1 MKNEYRV
8 QKNVKVTVEKDT
20 AIVQDDFGRKWV
32 LNGTFQ
38 TETAMTMMLAQTMN
52 AFYENEISVR
62 DEFEITITIKRK
74 DTKS

>member
-1 MKNEYRV
+1 MNTKTEYK
-8 QKNVKVTVEKDT
+8 KNVKVTVEKDK

>member
-1 MKNEYRV
+1 MKTNTEYK
-8 QKNVKVTVEKDT
+8 KNVKVTVEKDK

-52 AFYENEISVR
+52 AFYENEISVS
-62 DEFEITITIKRK
+62 DEFEITISIERK
-74 DTKS
+74 ETK